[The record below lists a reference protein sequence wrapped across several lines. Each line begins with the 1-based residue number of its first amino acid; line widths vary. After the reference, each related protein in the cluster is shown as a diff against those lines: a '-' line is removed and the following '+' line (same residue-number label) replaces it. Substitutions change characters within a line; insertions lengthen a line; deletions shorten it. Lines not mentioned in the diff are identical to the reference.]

1 MILLGPGSTVSHDA
15 LRLLAHA
22 RTALAAV
29 GEDGVRL
36 YTAPPLIPDR
46 SGLAR
51 TQAKLWSDDGRRV
64 DIARRMYAWRLGEVL
79 PHRSM
84 DVLRGI
90 EGARM
95 KESYRLHAQRAR
107 VA

>member
-1 MILLGPGSTVSHDA
+1 M
-15 LRLLAHA
+15 
-22 RTALAAV
+22 

-51 TQAKLWSDDGRRV
+51 RQAVLWANDAEC
-64 DIARRMYAWRLGEVL
+64 IAVARQMYAWRLGEVL
-79 PHRSM
+79 PHRSL

-95 KESYRLHAQRAR
+95 KESYRLHAQRGR
-107 VA
+107 SLKRLEVCPVS